1 MSLGLKG
8 LRQLLILLEAMP
20 VKIPW
25 MPPPPPPGRWTPMY
39 NPPERHLT
47 IDSYQGLS
55 LGCYGMLEHLLTFK
69 PHFPLLTALQV
80 VPFGL

>member
-55 LGCYGMLEHLLTFK
+55 LGCYGVLEHY
-69 PHFPLLTALQV
+69 
-80 VPFGL
+80 